1 MKILYFDCFA
11 GIAGDMTVAAML
23 ELGLPLEELREQL
36 AALPLTGYAL
46 ESSRTERHGVAG
58 TSFRVRLLE
67 EDQPHRHYSG
77 IAAMIE
83 AAPLRPRVKEIARR
97 IFRRLAEAEAQVH
110 GVTPERVHFH
120 EVGAVDSIVDI
131 VGTAIGLDY
140 LGVERVFASALPY
153 GRGFVQT
160 AHGRLPVPAPATA
173 QLLKGIPLAGD
184 IGEGERVTPTGAAI
198 VATLAEGFGPPPGMT
213 PLAIGYGAGEKDFPE
228 LPNLLRLVLGE
239 AAEVAETAAAEAAE
253 AARPEEILVIETH
266 LDDMNPEIFGFLME
280 RLLEAGA
287 LDVAFGPLQMKKN
300 RPGTRLT
307 VIARPGDLEKL
318 SRLVLSESTAIGLRY
333 YPARRIT
340 LARAA
345 ELRETSLGPVRV
357 KVLEGGRVTPEFDS
371 CREIALARGLPLLE
385 VYRIVER
392 ESGR

>member
-11 GIAGDMTVAAML
+11 GIAGDMTVAALL
-23 ELGLPLEELREQL
+23 ELGLPLEALREGL
-36 AALPLTGYAL
+36 AALPLSGYSL
-46 ESSRTERHGVAG
+46 SSSRVDRHGIAG
-58 TSFRVRLLE
+58 TLFQVTLLA

-83 AAPLRPRVKEIARR
+83 AAPLKPRVKELSQR
-97 IFRRLAEAEAQVH
+97 IFLRLAEAESAVH
-110 GVTPERVHFH
+110 GVDIERVHFH

-131 VGTAIGLDY
+131 IGTAIGLDY
-140 LGVERVFASALPY
+140 LDIDRVYASPLPF

-173 QLLKGIPLAGD
+173 YLMQGIPLSGD

-198 VATLAEGFGPPPGMT
+198 VAALSEGFGPPPAMR
-213 PLAIGYGAGEKDFPE
+213 PERIGYGAGEKDFPE
-228 LPNLLRLVLGE
+228 VPNLLRLVLGKDE
-239 AAEVAETAAAEAAE
+239 KAPLSEEEV
-253 AARPEEILVIETH
+253 LVIETH

-287 LDVAFGPLQMKKN
+287 LDVAFSPLQMKKN

-307 VIARPGDLEKL
+307 VIAGKRDLEKL
-318 SRLVLSESTAIGLRY
+318 SGVILGESTAIGLRY
-333 YPARRIT
+333 YPVRRIT
-340 LARAA
+340 LARSV
-345 ELRETSLGPVRV
+345 EVRETSLGPVQV
-357 KVLEGGRVTPEFDS
+357 KLLEGGRVSPEFDS
-371 CREIALARGLPLLE
+371 CRAIAIARGLPLVE

-392 ESGR
+392 ETWKA